1 MKIEEIRSLAQIMQE
16 TGLTGLEI
24 NENGQTIRL
33 EKTCPKPEPVTI
45 VSPVSATAVQ
55 AAPAVNGTE
64 EKPAQAENCRII
76 KSPMVGVF
84 YIAPS
89 PESEPYVKVGSMVKK
104 GDIIC
109 VIEAMKLL
117 NEINSDQD
125 GEIVEVCA
133 ENGQVVEYGQ
143 PLFKLR

>member
-1 MKIEEIRSLAQIMQE
+1 MKLEEIRSLAQIMKD

-24 NENGQTIRL
+24 L
-33 EKTCPKPEPVTI
+33 EKDLKIKLEKRPSSIPE
-45 VSPVSATAVQ
+45 ATAVSGGVP
-55 AAPAVNGTE
+55 AALQ
-64 EKPAQAENCRII
+64 EKSAGITAKPQNIPQYREI

-84 YIAPS
+84 YSSPT
-89 PESEPYVKVGSMVKK
+89 PESDPYVKVGSRVKK

-125 GEIVEVCA
+125 GEIAEICV
-133 ENGQVVEYGQ
+133 ENGMVVEYGQ
-143 PLFKLR
+143 TLFKLR